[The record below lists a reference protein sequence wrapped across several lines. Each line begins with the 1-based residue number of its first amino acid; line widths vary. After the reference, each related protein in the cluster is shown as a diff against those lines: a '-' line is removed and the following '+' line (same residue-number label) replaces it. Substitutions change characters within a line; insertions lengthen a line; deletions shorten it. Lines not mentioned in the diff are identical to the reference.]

1 MIKSI
6 SELVYESIPV
16 AETIKS
22 TWSAEDQKNIGLVG
36 DKLSWIDLGSS
47 KKVYIHHT
55 RETIQGVQEH
65 FILPGEDNTETTE
78 EPEIT
83 ETTVDMAYSIVCAKP
98 VTYGRLINAAIH
110 QEFSEADGEID
121 AINRKRFTDPGDSDV
136 TAHDEFVAWVKEGLK
151 ELGWKNNGE

>member
-6 SELVYESIPV
+6 SELVYEEIPTAGSI
-16 AETIKS
+16 ETE
-22 TWSAEDQKNIGLVG
+22 WSDSDKKNLGLTD
-36 DKLSWIDLGSS
+36 DKLSWIDLGTS

-55 RETIQGVQEH
+55 RETRETYQGM
-65 FILPGEDNTETTE
+65 PGEEAGEIKTTT
-78 EPEIT
+78 I
-83 ETTVDMAYSIVCAKP
+83 DLAYPIVCAKP

-110 QEFSEADGEID
+110 QEFSEEDGEID

-151 ELGWKNNGE
+151 ELGWKGNE